1 MLCTA
6 LSLVWSDDVCSCMMN
21 MRVQGRIHETLS
33 QPIYVGPPLLRDGS
47 VTLYS
52 KHSISSF
59 LDRLAFSAD
68 LPASLNPGALISSV
82 VGVVPTAYQA
92 TDERPAAPLAGF
104 SLGQAAGAL
113 KDKFNKFSFAKVA
126 NTPAYDPAASAAD
139 LAASVTSTAAVA
151 TTTTNS
157 SATDKSPLAGIKSTL
172 KGGALSGGLSKLKA
186 KAAAAAAA
194 KETLADHEALPT
206 SPLGSLSPMSSPRG
220 GMTLASFA
228 QLPLS
233 PRRTVADKTLPTP
246 ASVAAPALQ
255 TTGPLLDHTVPVALV
270 SPKVTANVMLLQ
282 QGQAIRAC
290 LQAHSQTLS
299 YLSDLAAT
307 LVSLQ
312 EVQDTA
318 VLVNSLYRHTP
329 ALMVAKSTDAAGITA
344 HVEQLLDTTH
354 YHGQTNFHQRLAT
367 QAPVSSAHGHA
378 HPPTINDW
386 AWSYPLSVASPPS
399 SAVATVASTT
409 STTPTQTT
417 PNYTNTA
424 AAQTGAGA
432 SETYKLPPATLLS
445 PLPAVLK
452 KKVLGLNTGPG
463 SGTKPQLLKHSV
475 PARLKTPQ
483 LKKPPSSPGGAA
495 GVMALPEHTVL
506 LKKAFEVYAAKNKHQ
521 ASEGAHEKGFEQQ
534 KLGLTH
540 MDAGETLVFLKGFRI
555 VPRWLSVDVVK
566 NLWVVAAKERA
577 RVGGAAEDDSIVHAI
592 GPKAAEFVAKEK
604 DSGLL
609 NYREFC
615 EFLVRIAII
624 IKYSDLPP
632 ESDEKKVHAY
642 VRAGWTKIFFQMDLQ
657 RMVMIVLVVVEFDIC
672 HSICG
677 LSCGGGGGGGGGLSF
692 MRLLHAAV
700 AEPKHDTT
708 LKQIKE
714 AVPPLPPTSISFQAG
729 IKVTRHNDGRVWV

>member
-1 MLCTA
+1 MFVFVGRL
-6 LSLVWSDDVCSCMMN
+6 
-21 MRVQGRIHETLS
+21 QGRIHETLS

-113 KDKFNKFSFAKVA
+113 KDKVDKFSFAKVA
-126 NTPAYDPAASAAD
+126 NTPAYDPAASAPD
-139 LAASVTSTAAVA
+139 TAASAASTTLTAAAAA
-151 TTTTNS
+151 TGITI
-157 SATDKSPLAGIKSTL
+157 TDKSPLAGIKNTL
-172 KGGALSGGLSKLKA
+172 KGGTLTSGLSKLKVKA
-186 KAAAAAAA
+186 KAAATA
-194 KETLADHEALPT
+194 KETPPVATAENEVLPT
-206 SPLGSLSPMSSPRG
+206 SPLGSPSPIASPRG

-233 PRRTVADKTLPTP
+233 PRRTVADKTLPS
-246 ASVAAPALQ
+246 ANSVAAPVLQ
-255 TTGPLLDHTVPVALV
+255 ITGPLLDSTVPVALV

-329 ALMVAKSTDAAGITA
+329 ALMSPKSTDAAGITA

-354 YHGQTNFHQRLAT
+354 YHGQPNLQRLASH
-367 QAPVSSAHGHA
+367 APTPIHAHA

-386 AWSYPLSVASPPS
+386 AWSYPLAVASPPTS
-399 SAVATVASTT
+399 TAATAASTT
-409 STTPTQTT
+409 STTPTKTSPSLT
-417 PNYTNTA
+417 ITA
-424 AAQTGAGA
+424 PTGGGAGG
-432 SETYKLPPATLLS
+432 TYKLPPATLVS
-445 PLPAVLK
+445 QLPAVLK
-452 KKVLGLNTGPG
+452 KKVLGLNSGPG
-463 SGTKPQLLKHSV
+463 SGTKPKTSV
-475 PARLKTPQ
+475 PSRLKTPQ
-483 LKKPPSSPGGAA
+483 LKKPPSSPGGVA

-521 ASEGAHEKGFEQQ
+521 VLEGAHEKGFEQQ
-534 KLGLTH
+534 KIGLTH

-566 NLWVVAAKERA
+566 NVWVVAAKERA
-577 RVGGAAEDDSIVHAI
+577 RGGGAAEDDSMVHAI
-592 GPKAAEFVAKEK
+592 GPKAAEFVSKEK

-615 EFLVRIAII
+615 EFLVRIAIT

-642 VRAGWTKIFFQMDLQ
+642 VGRVGTK
-657 RMVMIVLVVVEFDIC
+657 RGVMVMVILTFITWCDLLLWWCLVVVVVINFVC
-672 HSICG
+672 VCVCFFF
-677 LSCGGGGGGGGGLSF
+677 LLLFLVLSF
-692 MRLLHAAV
+692 QFHALV
-700 AEPKHDTT
+700 ACCRSRTK
-708 LKQIKE
+708 
-714 AVPPLPPTSISFQAG
+714 
-729 IKVTRHNDGRVWV
+729 TRYHVETN